1 MKSAIVRKIGSAM
14 VLMAAALSLTGTET
28 AFGLS
33 FEDDELRSHARDDAG
48 VVTRVNREARITRVL
63 KVNKDWVQ
71 VETSSGLGWIK
82 NKDYKKLLG
91 EKEEQTL
98 VLKTGAEIRSKG
110 GMESSVLARASGPT
124 VVNEILFSGNFW
136 YKVATNKGI
145 GWVRKSQVEGGVRTE
160 AKAPCVDCA
169 NRGQR
174 RASPV
179 SGGNIRD
186 IGDAIAEATQ
196 TPPARRVAGRKQ
208 PVVHHKHDGHDHSH
222 DNLPETPAMRRAVK
236 QSGQKFISPI
246 PGGNCLTSGF
256 GPRGRHPVTGAANS
270 IHKGQDWRASV
281 GTPLVAVTD
290 GEIIAAG
297 RAGRCGNMIQIKT
310 GGTVITYCHLSRMSV
325 RVGQRVSQGQSV
337 GASGATGGVTG
348 PHLHIGVSMNGQ
360 PVNPGLIFNLNN
372 YCPGYGPRRR

>member
-1 MKSAIVRKIGSAM
+1 MKSAIIRKIGSAL
-14 VLMAAALSLTGTET
+14 LMTAVTLSLTGTET

-98 VLKTGAEIRSKG
+98 VLKTGAELRSRG
-110 GMESSVLARASGPT
+110 GMESTVLARASGPT

-136 YKVATNKGI
+136 YKVATNKGV
-145 GWVRKSQVEGGVRTE
+145 GWVRKSQVEGGVRSE
-160 AKAPCVDCA
+160 AKAPCVDCT

-179 SGGNIRD
+179 SGSNIRD
-186 IGDAIAEATQ
+186 IGDAIAEATNA
-196 TPPARRVAGRKQ
+196 PPTRRVAGRTK

-222 DNLPETPAMRRAVK
+222 DNLPETPEMRRAVK
-236 QSGQKFISPI
+236 RSGQKFISPI
-246 PGGNCLTSGF
+246 AGGNCLTSGY
-256 GPRGRHPVTGAANS
+256 GPRGRHPVTGAPNS
-270 IHKGQDWRASV
+270 FHAGQDWRATV

-290 GEIIAAG
+290 GVITAAG
-297 RAGRCGNMIQIKT
+297 YYGRCGNMIKIKT
-310 GGTVITYCHLSRMSV
+310 GGTEIKYCHMSKLKV
-325 RVGQRVSQGQSV
+325 RVGQRVSQGQSI
-337 GASGATGGVTG
+337 GSSGATGGVTG
-348 PHLHIGVSMNGQ
+348 PHLHVEVNMNGRA
-360 PVNPGLIFNLNN
+360 VNPGLIFNLNN
-372 YCPGYGPRRR
+372 YCKGYGPRRR